1 MAERRR
7 QLRWYER
14 PLEGFAK
21 SRLGGWYFL
30 NVAMPIDRR
39 LLPLTNGR
47 MSTGFG
53 QPVGLLR
60 TVGARSG
67 EPRSTPLLYLTDGDR
82 IVLIASKAGAARNP
96 AWLHNIRKN
105 PNVTFLAPKGRSGE
119 YVAREAEGA
128 ERERL
133 WVEAVDYY
141 AGYETY
147 QGRTGGREIPV
158 VVLEPAPAT

>member
-1 MAERRR
+1 VAERRR

-39 LLPLTNGR
+39 LLPLTRGR
-47 MSTGFG
+47 VSTGFG
-53 QPVGLLR
+53 QQVGLLR
-60 TVGARSG
+60 TIGAKSG
-67 EPRSTPLLYLTDGDR
+67 EPRSIPLLYLTDGER

-105 PNVTFLAPKGRSGE
+105 PNVTFLAPRGRAGE
-119 YVAREAEGA
+119 YVAYEAEGA
-128 ERERL
+128 ERRRL
-133 WVEAVDYY
+133 WDEAVDYY
-141 AGYETY
+141 AGYDTY
-147 QGRTGGREIPV
+147 QGRAGAREIPV
-158 VVLEPAPAT
+158 VVLERAG